1 MALEPRSDQQDTD
14 ALDPRIEALATTYL
28 THRRG
33 KAQWSGPPS
42 LAKLAARLVPEKA
55 RASGIGIS
63 QLSLRWRDIV
73 GDKIASISQP
83 DAIKGETLVIKV
95 VAAAAPLLTMRS
107 AEIIG
112 LVRLAGANKIK
123 RLSFVRAPLSN
134 LQPQRT
140 PPRAAPMDAAA
151 QRARDKM
158 LEQVE
163 TPELK
168 DALRRLAD
176 ATSNID

>member
-1 MALEPRSDQQDTD
+1 
-14 ALDPRIEALATTYL
+14 
-28 THRRG
+28 
-33 KAQWSGPPS
+33 
-42 LAKLAARLVPEKA
+42 
-55 RASGIGIS
+55 
-63 QLSLRWRDIV
+63 
-73 GDKIASISQP
+73 
-83 DAIKGETLVIKV
+83 
-95 VAAAAPLLTMRS
+95 MRS